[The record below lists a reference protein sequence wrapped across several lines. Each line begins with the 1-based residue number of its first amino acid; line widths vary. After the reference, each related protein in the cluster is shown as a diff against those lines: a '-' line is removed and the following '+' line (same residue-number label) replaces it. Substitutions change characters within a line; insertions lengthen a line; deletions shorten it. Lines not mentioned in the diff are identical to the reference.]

1 MWPHVCRF
9 LVWETDR
16 QTDNGVGEKQLF
28 SELGVAL
35 VPLAGSIHF
44 SSFLLCTGTQLRQ
57 WEKTKRAAAYKQPMH
72 LRARRHRTTFVKC
85 AR

>member
-1 MWPHVCRF
+1 MATCVP
-9 LVWETDR
+9 LL
-16 QTDNGVGEKQLF
+16 GVGEKQLF

-57 WEKTKRAAAYKQPMH
+57 WEKTKRAAAYNNPCIFELEDTGPHLLNVHDSGSLCPSTMH
-72 LRARRHRTTFVKC
+72 
-85 AR
+85 